1 MNRELVV
8 VDACL
13 QVSWCLPCSVPLF
26 IKTKTTMSI
35 AIANTLELLVLQDWD
50 TLRSTVLSDATLF
63 RNICSAIAACSEL
76 NGMTLLHAAVRF
88 NPPLDIVAQMIRI
101 CPHLTAATDCL
112 KRTPLHVA
120 AGCKASSLLIK
131 LIARSYPAACDV
143 QDEEGK
149 TPLHFACDSSCVLF
163 EDQVNVDDASTSN
176 QDPPNHKSIAALL
189 SISLHA
195 TTLEDVEEMSP
206 LEHAIMSNASLK
218 TVKLLQAATRKGHK
232 EMDNQKTQLRSF
244 TTAMNS
250 LKVQDDDFTPEEAPA
265 PDEACCY
272 SSRPRKI
279 ARRITAD
286 EA

>member
-1 MNRELVV
+1 M
-8 VDACL
+8 
-13 QVSWCLPCSVPLF
+13 
-26 IKTKTTMSI
+26 
-35 AIANTLELLVLQDWD
+35 
-50 TLRSTVLSDATLF
+50 
-63 RNICSAIAACSEL
+63 AAS
-76 NGMTLLHAAVRF
+76 
-88 NPPLDIVAQMIRI
+88 
-101 CPHLTAATDCL
+101 TDCL
-112 KRTPLHVA
+112 NRTPLHVA

-131 LIARSYPAACDV
+131 LIARAYPAACVV

-163 EDQVNVDDASTSN
+163 EDQVNVDDENDASISN
-176 QDPPNHKSIAALL
+176 QDPPNHKSIVALL

-232 EMDNQKTQLRSF
+232 EMDNQKTELRSF
-244 TTAMNS
+244 MTAMNS
-250 LKVQDDDFTPEEAPA
+250 LQVQDDDDFTPEAPA
-265 PDEACCY
+265 PDEACFY